1 MISTS
6 TRSGAGVPTSPV
18 TVTGS
23 GSGIRTL
30 VEPVGTSHPR
40 GRSGSG
46 AVSSSSTRPGTGS
59 GPRRSADGAV
69 RLGAGAGAGG
79 TTGAAPGT
87 DVVVDGT
94 AGAEAD
100 DRAGVGADGV
110 GVVRVGTGCVGT
122 GCAAELSGGTAVA
135 RRRGAT
141 EALTVPVG
149 VVAGVVV
156 ATTAAVGALFTG
168 DGITCTCPGLS
179 GPVDHTTPTT
189 PAATTAAAATTRTE
203 RLPKTPPVECFGEYG
218 PSPRGGRRI
227 GTAENLAPRPRRTLL
242 E

>member
-1 MISTS
+1 MIPTS
-6 TRSGAGVPTSPV
+6 TRSGAGVSTSPV

-23 GSGIRTL
+23 GRGIRTL
-30 VEPVGTSHPR
+30 VEPVGTSQPG

-46 AVSSSSTRPGTGS
+46 TVSCSSTCSGAGS
-59 GPRRSADGAV
+59 GPGRSADGAV
-69 RLGAGAGAGG
+69 RFGAGAGSGG
-79 TTGAAPGT
+79 TTGAAPGS
-87 DVVVDGT
+87 DVVVDEAEG
-94 AGAEAD
+94 AGGD

-110 GVVRVGTGCVGT
+110 GVVRVGTGC
-122 GCAAELSGGTAVA
+122 AAALFDGTAVA

-156 ATTAAVGALFTG
+156 ATTVAVGALFTG
-168 DGITCTCPGLS
+168 DGITCTCPGRS
-179 GPVDHTTPTT
+179 GPADHTTPTT
-189 PAATTAAAATTRTE
+189 PAATTAAAATPRTE